1 MSDFG
6 SDMPSVTLT
15 GCQAATSAD
24 GSVGLVFHTVE
35 GGAIAF
41 GLTLETLD
49 ELRAAIR
56 VAEDFLQRPGHPS

>member
-6 SDMPSVTLT
+6 RDMPSVTLT
-15 GCQAATSAD
+15 GCQAAMSAD
-24 GSVGLVFHTVE
+24 GSVALVFHTVE

-41 GLTLETLD
+41 GVTLGTLS

-56 VAEDFLQRPGHPS
+56 AADDFLRLRGSPR